1 MLLIWGFRTIFRTI
15 AEGDFFC
22 PKCGGDRRFQRRE
35 ARRWFTLFFIPL
47 IPLQKRGE
55 VVRCATC
62 HTNFN
67 ESVLARPTT
76 AVFGARLQDAARG
89 IVVQVL
95 RSGLITSA
103 DARAVAVAQVRRAGV
118 PEYDDAAL
126 TADIDTVPSDL
137 STLLGS
143 VAEQLAEQG
152 RESLL
157 TSAVIVALADGQMTG
172 ARQSVVEAVGRQLG
186 MTAAH
191 VTGVVATVSQRST
204 REG

>member
-22 PKCGGDRRFQRRE
+22 PTCGGDRTFQRRE

-47 IPLQKRGE
+47 IPMQKRGE
-55 VVRCATC
+55 VIRCTTC
-62 HTNFN
+62 GTNFN
-67 ESVLARPTT
+67 ESVLSRPTS

-89 IVVQVL
+89 VVVQVL

-103 DARAVAVAQVRRAGV
+103 DARAVAIAQVLRAGV
-118 PEYDDAAL
+118 QGYDDAAL
-126 TADIDTVPSDL
+126 TADLDTVPSDL

-143 VAEQLAEQG
+143 VSEQLAEQG

-157 TSAVIVALADGQMTG
+157 TAAVTVALAEGPLPA
-172 ARQSVVEAVGRQLG
+172 ARQQVVETIGRQLG

-191 VTGVVATVSQRST
+191 VAGVVAVVSQRST